1 MKKDKEL
8 YIICYDWITT
18 KYGLSG
24 NEKLMYALIYG
35 MTKNGEYVTLSSTY
49 LTSRIGCNGN
59 TVTNVISSLM
69 AKGLLDKQPIYKGR
83 VKLCQYKALQPDSI
97 TPPKNN
103 PLKNWGGSTPKIG
116 GVVPQKLGGYN
127 NNILIDNN
135 ISSTTTNAHT
145 HDKLQDE
152 IDEMRGDMI
161 WLEPICMKHHIQ
173 LSELDELFNQF
184 KLECLCSDKKE
195 HQNITDAKEHF
206 HKWLYFFKKHRNGN
220 NRRSNP
226 IDNIERAQQQAIAES
241 MEFIRE
247 TKERDSQVQD
257 TMPL

>member
-8 YIICYDWITT
+8 YIICYDWMTM

-116 GVVPQKLGGYN
+116 G
-127 NNILIDNN
+127 I
-135 ISSTTTNAHT
+135 
-145 HDKLQDE
+145 
-152 IDEMRGDMI
+152 
-161 WLEPICMKHHIQ
+161 
-173 LSELDELFNQF
+173 
-184 KLECLCSDKKE
+184 
-195 HQNITDAKEHF
+195 
-206 HKWLYFFKKHRNGN
+206 
-220 NRRSNP
+220 
-226 IDNIERAQQQAIAES
+226 
-241 MEFIRE
+241 
-247 TKERDSQVQD
+247 
-257 TMPL
+257 

>member
-59 TVTNVISSLM
+59 TVTNVISSLI

-103 PLKNWGGSTPKIG
+103 PLKNWVGSTPKIG

-127 NNILIDNN
+127 NNILIDNIN
-135 ISSTTTNAHT
+135 TTTTNAHT

-152 IDEMRGDMI
+152 IDEMKRDES
-161 WLEPICMKHHIQ
+161 WQETICMNHKLQ
-173 LSELDELFNQF
+173 LLDLDNLFSQF
-184 KLECLCSDKKE
+184 KIECLCNDKKE
-195 HQNITDAKEHF
+195 HPTITEAKQHF
-206 HKWLYFFKKHRNGN
+206 NNWLYKKENRNGN

-241 MEFIRE
+241 MELIRKA
-247 TKERDSQVQD
+247 KERDSQI
-257 TMPL
+257 

>member
-127 NNILIDNN
+127 NNILIDNIN
-135 ISSTTTNAHT
+135 TTTTNAHT

-152 IDEMRGDMI
+152 IDEMKRDES
-161 WLEPICMKHHIQ
+161 WQETICMNHKLQ
-173 LSELDELFNQF
+173 LSDLDNLFSQF
-184 KLECLCSDKKE
+184 KIECLCNDKKE
-195 HQNITDAKEHF
+195 HPTITEAKQHF
-206 HKWLYFFKKHRNGN
+206 NNWLYKKENRYGN
-220 NRRSNP
+220 NRRNNP

-241 MEFIRE
+241 MELIRKA
-247 TKERDSQVQD
+247 KERDSQI
-257 TMPL
+257 

>member
-8 YIICYDWITT
+8 YIICYDWMTM

-127 NNILIDNN
+127 NNILIDNIN
-135 ISSTTTNAHT
+135 TTTTNAHT

-152 IDEMRGDMI
+152 IDELKRDES
-161 WLEPICMKHHIQ
+161 WKEYICMNHKIEK
-173 LSELDELFNQF
+173 SRIDELLTQF
-184 KLECLCSDKKE
+184 KLECLCNGE
-195 HQNITDAKEHF
+195 HEHLNLSKTKYHF
-206 HKWLYFFKKHRNGN
+206 NNWLYKKIHINGS

-241 MEFIRE
+241 MELIRKA
-247 TKERDSQVQD
+247 KERDSQI
-257 TMPL
+257 

>member
-8 YIICYDWITT
+8 YIICYDWMTT

-116 GVVPQKLGGYN
+116 GVAPQKLGGYN
-127 NNILIDNN
+127 NNILIDN
-135 ISSTTTNAHT
+135 IKTTTTNAHT

-152 IDEMRGDMI
+152 IDEMKRDES
-161 WLEPICMKHHIQ
+161 WQETICMNHKLQ
-173 LSELDELFNQF
+173 LFDLDNLFSQF
-184 KLECLCSDKKE
+184 KIECLCNDKKE
-195 HQNITDAKEHF
+195 HPTITEAKQHF
-206 HKWLYFFKKHRNGN
+206 NNWLYKKENRNGS
-220 NRRSNP
+220 NRRNNP

-241 MEFIRE
+241 MELIRKA
-247 TKERDSQVQD
+247 KERDSQI
-257 TMPL
+257 

>member
-127 NNILIDNN
+127 NNILIDNIN
-135 ISSTTTNAHT
+135 TTTTNAHT

-152 IDEMRGDMI
+152 IDEMKRDES
-161 WLEPICMKHHIQ
+161 WQETICMNHKLQ
-173 LSELDELFNQF
+173 LLDLDNLFSQF
-184 KLECLCSDKKE
+184 KIECLCNDKKE
-195 HQNITDAKEHF
+195 HPTITEAKQHF
-206 HKWLYFFKKHRNGN
+206 NNWLYKKENKNGN
-220 NRRSNP
+220 NRRNNP

-241 MEFIRE
+241 MELIRKA
-247 TKERDSQVQD
+247 KERDSQI
-257 TMPL
+257 

>member
-8 YIICYDWITT
+8 YIICYDWMTM

-127 NNILIDNN
+127 NNILIDNIN
-135 ISSTTTNAHT
+135 TTTTNAHT

-152 IDEMRGDMI
+152 IDELKRDES
-161 WLEPICMKHHIQ
+161 WKEYICMNHKIEK
-173 LSELDELFNQF
+173 SRIDELLTQF
-184 KLECLCSDKKE
+184 KLECLCNGE
-195 HQNITDAKEHF
+195 HEHLNLSKTKYHF
-206 HKWLYFFKKHRNGN
+206 NNWLYKKNHINGS

-241 MEFIRE
+241 MELIRKA
-247 TKERDSQVQD
+247 KERDSQI
-257 TMPL
+257 

>member
-8 YIICYDWITT
+8 YIICYDWMTT

-69 AKGLLDKQPIYKGR
+69 VKGLLDKQPIYKGR

-116 GVVPQKLGGYN
+116 G
-127 NNILIDNN
+127 I
-135 ISSTTTNAHT
+135 
-145 HDKLQDE
+145 
-152 IDEMRGDMI
+152 
-161 WLEPICMKHHIQ
+161 
-173 LSELDELFNQF
+173 
-184 KLECLCSDKKE
+184 
-195 HQNITDAKEHF
+195 
-206 HKWLYFFKKHRNGN
+206 
-220 NRRSNP
+220 
-226 IDNIERAQQQAIAES
+226 
-241 MEFIRE
+241 
-247 TKERDSQVQD
+247 
-257 TMPL
+257 

>member
-8 YIICYDWITT
+8 YIICYDWMTT

-69 AKGLLDKQPIYKGR
+69 VKGLLDKQPIYKGR

-127 NNILIDNN
+127 NNILIDNIN
-135 ISSTTTNAHT
+135 TTTTNAHT

-152 IDEMRGDMI
+152 IDEMKRDES
-161 WLEPICMKHHIQ
+161 WQETICMNHKLQ
-173 LSELDELFNQF
+173 LLDLDNLFRQF
-184 KLECLCSDKKE
+184 KIECLCNDKKE
-195 HQNITDAKEHF
+195 HPTITEAKQHF
-206 HKWLYFFKKHRNGN
+206 NNWLYKKENRNGN
-220 NRRSNP
+220 NRRNNP

-241 MEFIRE
+241 MELIRKA
-247 TKERDSQVQD
+247 KERDSQI
-257 TMPL
+257 